1 MAENE
6 QGQEKTEEATPKK
19 REDSRKQGQVPR
31 SREFNTFFMML
42 ASSVAL
48 IFMGGDL
55 ITGLLS
61 VLSEGFQPTRAQIFE
76 PKFMLEAF
84 FDSVVVALKFL
95 APFFILLVFVAIA
108 SSLTIGGWNFSMK
121 AIQPKASKLNPG
133 KGLKRIF
140 GAKGL
145 VELSKALAKFF
156 VIAIIAVLL
165 LQGYADTLLL
175 VGRQAIE
182 PAIATIGTELVW
194 FFFLLSLSLL
204 IIAAADAPF
213 QLWDSAKQIRMSK
226 DEVKQEHKNQE
237 GSPET
242 RARVRQVQRELA
254 MKRMMAEVPEADV
267 IITNPTHYAVAVKYN
282 QDSAAAPV
290 VVAKGVDLVAEKIRL
305 VAGEHK
311 VPILSSPA
319 LARAIFYNTEIDEEI
334 PAGLYMAVAK
344 ILAFIFQLRGK
355 PGTDFSSPLTYE
367 DDVPIPDDLRRDE

>member
-55 ITGLLS
+55 ITGLLT

-76 PKFMLEAF
+76 PKYMLEAF
-84 FDSVVVALKFL
+84 FDSVIVALKFL
-95 APFFILLVFVAIA
+95 APFFILLVFVAVA

-121 AIQPKASKLNPG
+121 AIVPKSSKLNPL

-156 VIAIIAVLL
+156 IISIIAVLL

-242 RARVRQVQRELA
+242 RARVRQAQRELA

-282 QDSAAAPV
+282 QNSAGAPI
-290 VVAKGVDLVAEKIRL
+290 VVAKGVDLIAERIRL

-319 LARAIFYNTEIDEEI
+319 LARAIFYSTEIDEEI

-344 ILAFIFQLRGK
+344 ILAFIFQLRDK
-355 PGTDFSSPLTYE
+355 PGTDFSSPLSYE